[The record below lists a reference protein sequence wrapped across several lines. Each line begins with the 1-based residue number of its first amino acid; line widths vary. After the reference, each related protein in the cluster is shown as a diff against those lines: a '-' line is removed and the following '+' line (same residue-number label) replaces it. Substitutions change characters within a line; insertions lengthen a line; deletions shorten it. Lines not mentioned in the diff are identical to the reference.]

1 MAREISR
8 AESWERAHEV
18 FSQINF
24 NSFDLNTIKESLLD
38 YMKLYFP
45 EDFNDYIESSE
56 FLAILEL
63 FAYSAELLAY
73 RVDLNAHENFITTA
87 ERKESVL
94 RLAKLLSYKASRN
107 IPARGL
113 VKITSI
119 QTTENISDS
128 VGRNLAGRTILWNDN
143 NNNDWKEQFLLVMN
157 RVLEQ
162 DFGTVSPSER
172 VQIEDVL
179 FELYTWNNTSANA
192 APGSIIGYSASAIS
206 GSVPMELTPVQ
217 LTEDGPSEK
226 RPERNAKMS
235 LLYGSDGLGDGS
247 DTTGFFLYTKQG
259 EIHVTESFFD
269 GVTPNQTFNLDDA
282 NINDTDLWINS
293 VEPDTRQIVVDDPY
307 ERLLPHLVAEDV
319 RYGEWVEVDLANA
332 QNILF
337 NTNKNR
343 HKYEVETL
351 DEDKVLLVFGDGEFS
366 DIPSGSF
373 DIWYRTSVND
383 DVTVQKNAIVNQS
396 ASINYLDATNVVQT
410 LTFNFSLVNA
420 LQNNSPSEELEHIR
434 RAPPSVYYTQDRM
447 VNGRDYNTFMLQD
460 PSILKLRTIN
470 RTFAGDSKYIAW
482 HDPKEYYENVKLFG
496 DDSAIYWDEQV
507 PLVGGLVTVSTGITS
522 SALMTNYIEPLL
534 CSTDFFAKLGP
545 ILESYGGKS
554 SDLRCEFT
562 NNPYSFDV
570 NSNEIAAITAAL
582 DAAQTT
588 TPIVDLYYSV
598 LYDEWTVGVGTT
610 GHPCDLESSSP
621 PHDPPTISG
630 CVSGPSDSIFMI
642 RIEANFTGST
652 LSGWDVKWRTRRM
665 IIQSNDM
672 KFWHTNGSNR
682 VVNFDTLD
690 SNLDTIV
697 VLSANTNADGTGLL
711 GENREFN
718 ILGQELIEQNLPNAG
733 LPDIHRLS
741 ILPIDTNEDGIPDNL
756 LQPILFDAT
765 ITKTYKQYVDEGLT
779 DVEIV
784 DNANTTII
792 FPNNRKVVDV
802 DNLDVEFEL
811 RLNGCLLTFSA
822 GVPQLKRAPSSNSD
836 ILIDRVVIDD
846 FDCAYAFQNTPP
858 IFDPLIPLTDPDII
872 ELTFLDYVY
881 FKRDSAIDE
890 WVPQPETDEIKTL
903 WALDTELPGDEQRYK
918 RHPGRYPLNFAWF
931 HTTPRFHLVDPAA
944 SNINDMFI
952 ITRGYYLSARR
963 WLENK
968 TTVEAVAPSPLDLRT
983 SYASLLGN
991 AMISDTVILHSG
1003 LFKLMF
1009 GPRATPELRASFK
1022 VIRPVASTLTDN
1034 EVKVRIVDRMRDFFD
1049 INDWEFGETFFF
1061 TELAASVHADLGPE
1075 IDSIVLVP
1083 TYAQNQFG
1091 DMFQIQA
1098 REDELFMPDIN
1109 TSDIE
1114 IVQSYTSINIRQ

>member
-8 AESWERAHEV
+8 AESWERAHEI

-24 NSFDLNTIKESLLD
+24 NSFDFNTIKESLLD

-56 FLAILEL
+56 FIAILEL
-63 FAYSAELLAY
+63 FAYAAELLAY
-73 RVDLNAHENFITTA
+73 RMDLNAHENFITTA

-113 VKITSI
+113 VKLSSI
-119 QTTENISDS
+119 QTTETISDS
-128 VGRNLAGRTILWNDN
+128 AGRNLAGRMIIWNDN

-179 FELYTWNNTSANA
+179 FELYTWNNTTSNG

-217 LTEDGPSEK
+217 LSEDGPSEK

-269 GVTPNQTFNLDDA
+269 GVTPNQTLTLPDA

-293 VEPDTRQIVVDDPY
+293 VEPNTREIVVDDPY
-307 ERLLPHLVAEDV
+307 ERLLPHLVAEDI

-383 DVTVQKNAIVNQS
+383 DVTVQKNAVVNQA
-396 ASINYLDATNVVQT
+396 ASINYLDATNGVQT

-420 LQNNSPSEELEHIR
+420 LQNNSPSEDLEHVR
-434 RAPPSVYYTQDRM
+434 RAAPSVYYTQDRM

-496 DDSAIYWDEQV
+496 DDSALYWDEQD
-507 PLVGGLVTVSTGITS
+507 PLIGGLVTVSTGITS
-522 SALMTNYIEPLL
+522 SALITNFIEPLL

-545 ILESYGGKS
+545 ILESHGGKS
-554 SDLRCEFT
+554 SDLRCEFV
-562 NNPYSFDV
+562 NDPYSFDV

-588 TPIVDLYYSV
+588 TPIVDLWYST
-598 LYDEWTVGVGTT
+598 LYDEWTVGVGVN
-610 GHPCDLESSSP
+610 GHPCDLESSLP
-621 PHDPPTISG
+621 PYDPPIISG
-630 CVSGPSDSIFMI
+630 CISGPSDSIFMI
-642 RIEANFTGST
+642 RVEANFAGST

-682 VVNFDTLD
+682 IVNFDTLN

-697 VLSANTNADGTGLL
+697 ILSGNTNADGTGLL

-718 ILGQELIEQNLPNAG
+718 ILGQELIDQNLPNAG

-741 ILPIDTNEDGIPDNL
+741 ILPTDTNEDGIPDNL

-765 ITKTYKQYVDEGLT
+765 IIKTYQNYIDEGLLST
-779 DVEIV
+779 EGVDDPNQTIV
-784 DNANTTII
+784 
-792 FPNNRKVVDV
+792 FPNNRNVVVTESVNV
-802 DNLDVEFEL
+802 DLVV
-811 RLNGCLLTFSA
+811 RLNGVVIQKDAINPAESWA
-822 GVPQLKRAPSSNSD
+822 VAPSSTGD
-836 ILIDRVVIDD
+836 ILIDRIVID
-846 FDCAYAFQNTPP
+846 Q
-858 IFDPLIPLTDPDII
+858 PLVPSDVI
-872 ELTFLDYVY
+872 ELTFADYVH

-890 WVPQPETDEIKTL
+890 WVPQLETDEIKTL
-903 WALDTELPGDEQRYK
+903 WALDTELIGDEQRYK

-952 ITRGYYLSARR
+952 ITRGYYSSTRR

-968 TTVEAVAPSPLDLRT
+968 TTVQAVAPTPLDLRT
-983 SYASLLGN
+983 SYAKLLGN

-1009 GPRATPELRASFK
+1009 GPRATPELRSVFK

-1034 EVKVRIVDRMRDFFD
+1034 EVKVRVVDRIRDFFD

-1061 TELAASVHADLGPE
+1061 TELAASIHADLGPE

-1091 DMFQIQA
+1091 DMFQVQA